1 MAPTLTMTIVHLLDS
16 EDTRC
21 YKQPSVDVEIIVSTL
36 TDSSQV
42 KTDKQSY
49 IKKLESSSKIILTL
63 FQS

>member
-1 MAPTLTMTIVHLLDS
+1 M
-16 EDTRC
+16 
-21 YKQPSVDVEIIVSTL
+21 IVSTL

-63 FQS
+63 FQSWAGK